1 MKRFD
6 LNRKNMAP
14 VFPALIFALYSLDI
28 YHRRKL
34 SFALIRAV
42 GDINRFSTYHLMHL
56 RKFGYAYLDAVAV
69 RLINRKRA
77 FLRRN

>member
-6 LNRKNMAP
+6 LNCKNMAP
-14 VFPALIFALYSLDI
+14 VFPALIFALYSLD
-28 YHRRKL
+28 KL

-42 GDINRFSTYHLMHL
+42 GDINRISTYHLMHL